1 MLEPVFVLVESVE
14 PLGGFIT
21 IVGLALRVVVGV
33 SRTKAYVARQGRH
46 IAEAYVVPRAILVY
60 LGIIPCSDAL

>member
-21 IVGLALRVVVGV
+21 IVGLALRVVVRV
-33 SRTKAYVARQGRH
+33 SRTEAYVARQGRH
-46 IAEAYVVPRAILVY
+46 IAEAYVVPCAILVY